1 VTETRDG
8 RPASRGGAPPG
19 PSRLA
24 VLKVLYL
31 LAVTTA
37 VFALP
42 SVRFFRP
49 WRWHIVLGIAA
60 VQIVT
65 LLICRVDGAE
75 ILRTTTR
82 LKWFFA
88 FLFVCYGLLPGDFGA
103 RQMHQWRLPITGW
116 IVRLNFAGLAV
127 AGLMCL
133 QIVTVVLVSAVV
145 RLTSRG
151 TDLAD
156 GLARLGL
163 PKLFVHA
170 FDHTLGLL
178 AGRPRPAR
186 EGRGKGEGGGGSR
199 GFLPTFRKMIH
210 GDVGFL
216 VQSVRDNLEHAR
228 SEVTRQ
234 ADGRLDQRMAHDV
247 AVVSGIALVMAS
259 LKMLKFLPGVPF
271 APGIKGVVLLPLY
284 VLASQRTFSR
294 WGGTATGSI
303 MGVVGFLQG
312 DGRYGVLD
320 ILQHVAPGLVID
332 LAMPLVRRLPQTAF
346 TYCALGF
353 VATIARTTTAW
364 VVVLALGSRAEM
376 YLYPAVGMVAM
387 LIAGTLSGFVTVYL
401 LRAFPEAEVSSSSS
415 ESNEEQEHVVRR
427 TGQGV

>member
-1 VTETRDG
+1 MEPTTEEREKPSTR
-8 RPASRGGAPPG
+8 
-19 PSRLA
+19 A

-31 LAVTTA
+31 LAVTTI

-49 WRWHIVLGIAA
+49 WRWQIVVGIAA

-65 LLICRVDGAE
+65 LFLCRVNAAE
-75 ILRTTTR
+75 VLRATTR

-88 FLFVCYGLLPGDFGA
+88 FLLVCYGLLPGNYGG
-103 RQMHQWRLPITGW
+103 RQVLHVWRLPINLG
-116 IVRLNFAGLAV
+116 GLEV
-127 AGLMCL
+127 AALMCL
-133 QIVTVVLVSAVV
+133 QILTVVLVSAVV

-170 FDHTLGLL
+170 FDHTLSLL
-178 AGRPRPAR
+178 AGRPRPSR
-186 EGRGKGEGGGGSR
+186 EERGSR
-199 GFLPTFRKMIH
+199 QKIGFITTLRKLIR

-216 VQSVRDNLEHAR
+216 IQSVGDNMERAR
-228 SEVTRQ
+228 SEVIRQ

-247 AVVSGIALVMAS
+247 AVVSGVALVMAS

-271 APGIKGVVLLPLY
+271 APGIKGVILLPLY
-284 VLASQRTFSR
+284 VLASQRTWSR
-294 WGGTATGSI
+294 WGGTAAGSI

-312 DGRYGVLD
+312 DGRFGVLD
-320 ILQHVAPGLVID
+320 ILQHVAPGLIID
-332 LAMPLVRRLPQTAF
+332 LAMPLVRRLPQNAL

-353 VATIARTTTAW
+353 VATIARTATGW
-364 VVVLALGSRAEM
+364 VVVLLLGSRAEV
-376 YLYPAVGMVAM
+376 YLYPAVGMIPM

-401 LRAFPEAEVSSSSS
+401 LRAFPPAEAELPRTAS
-415 ESNEEQEHVVRR
+415 EYSGEHEDDVVRR
-427 TGQGV
+427 TSQRV